1 MDTVSKGII
10 TLLKSAILQQ
20 PLALPEGFELS
31 AALPCIRRHQLITLA
46 YEGATICGISPTEP
60 PMREM
65 FQSYCKIL
73 QLSERQM
80 QELRRLYAAF
90 EENQIDYMPLKGCNM
105 KLLYPR
111 PELRTMGD
119 ADILIRMEQYGQII
133 PILESLGFTAKQETD
148 HELVWQS
155 QRLYLELHKYLIP
168 SHNRDLY
175 PYFGDG
181 WNRARKA
188 EGCCHAMTA
197 EDEFIYL
204 FTHFAKHFRDG
215 GIGCRHVADLWVF
228 LRAHPELDQGYVLEE
243 LNKLQ
248 LSGFYGHTGS
258 LLSVWFEDG
267 QSDEKTQIMTEFIF
281 SSGSFGQMESR
292 VVSRTIRDAGNSS
305 LGFRG
310 RFLYLWQ
317 TAFPSLSLLKDK
329 YTILKRWPWMLPLVW
344 LIRPFYK
351 VFLEP
356 QDLRRQKKNIQALSR
371 ENLDQKEQMLKYFDL
386 LYQYK
391 KDRSA

>member
-1 MDTVSKGII
+1 MNII
-10 TLLKSAILQQ
+10 HSGMIMLLKAAVLQQ
-20 PLALPEGFELS
+20 SLPLPEGFALS
-31 AALPCIRRHQLITLA
+31 AALPCIRRHQLVTLA
-46 YEGATICGISPTEP
+46 YEGATICGISPMEP
-60 PMREM
+60 PMREL

-119 ADILIRMEQYGQII
+119 ADILIRTEQYGKIV
-133 PILESLGFTAKQETD
+133 PLLEALGFTAKQETD
-148 HELVWQS
+148 HELVWES
-155 QRLYLELHKYLIP
+155 QKLYLELHKHLVP
-168 SHNRDLY
+168 SYNRDLY

-188 EGCCHAMTA
+188 EGCCHTMTA

-228 LRAHPELDQGYVLEE
+228 LHTHPDLDQAYVLGE
-243 LNKLQ
+243 LKKLQ
-248 LSGFYGHTGS
+248 LSKFYGHVRS

-267 QSDEKTQIMTEFIF
+267 QSDEKTERMNEFIF

-292 VVSRTIRDAGNSS
+292 ALAITLRDAGHSP
-305 LGFRG
+305 LGFSG
-310 RFLYLWQ
+310 RLLYLCR
-317 TAFPSLSLLKDK
+317 TAFPGVSVLREK
-329 YTILKRWPWMLPLVW
+329 YTVLKRWPWMLPFVW

-356 QDLRRQKKNIQALSR
+356 QDLRLQKKNIQALSR
-371 ENLDQKEQMLKYFDL
+371 ENLDQKEQMLAYFDL
-386 LYQYK
+386 QY
-391 KDRSA
+391 R